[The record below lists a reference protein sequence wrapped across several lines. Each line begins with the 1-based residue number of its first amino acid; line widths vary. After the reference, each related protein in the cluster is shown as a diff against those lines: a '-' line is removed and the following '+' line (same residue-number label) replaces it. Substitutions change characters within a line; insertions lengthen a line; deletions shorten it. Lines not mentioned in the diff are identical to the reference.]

1 MAALFRLFGASDAT
15 AVAWPLAGSLLAVV
29 AAYLVGRDLVSRRVG
44 LIAAA
49 LVAVA
54 PLEVLLAT
62 RLRPDAIMPG
72 LVALAVWCALR
83 ARRSAVPLRWAA
95 GAGLLLGAG
104 WSVRESALVMA
115 PIVLAAG
122 WGAGRRALAAGA
134 AGLAAVPLG
143 AAAVFAAA
151 GGSPL
156 SPLLGA
162 GEAGEWHDPI
172 ARWSLDG
179 SYLGQAIRGA
189 GRPGT
194 LLFLALPVLAVAGV
208 ALLLRGDRRALLP
221 AGWLA
226 LAAAYL
232 EFGTLVNL
240 DKPVRFLTLCTI
252 PAALLVAL
260 ALSPQ
265 RGLRPAFAAL
275 VPVGVAV
282 VAVMALAPMPGREHR
297 ADDVFLAGRVAGAL
311 RDLPR
316 APVLAE
322 DYTWWS
328 TFRAYLPA
336 GRLAVPRAED
346 PAFLSPAQRRERR
359 RMVPLPDPADYAGG
373 YVVTGP
379 VHPRAGWPS
388 NWGAERRLHPQAG
401 PVVAAAAGGPRGRRH
416 HLAVAGVRGAVTIV
430 IPARDEAATVGAVVR
445 GARARLPRA
454 RVLVVDDG
462 SRDATGARGPRRRGP
477 RGPPEP
483 PGRLRRRAA
492 RRLSRR
498 ARRGRARGR
507 ADGRRRPARPR
518 GPARPA
524 ARRGRGRPG
533 ARLALPRHPRLPH
546 PARAA
551 RGHGRLPLD
560 GPPRRRPAAHRPD
573 LGLPRAPA
581 PAGRAPGRRGLPR
594 GPHRDQPA
602 HRPAPPGRAPARG
615 AGAHAAAHR
624 PLDASRPGRRAPT
637 SCASPGPSSRSPPS
651 GRAGASV
658 RAACRSR

>member
-1 MAALFRLFGASDAT
+1 MTTLAPPRARSVAAPAVVALAAILAGGLALRLWAFGGVSFAWLSDDSRYVAVAQNLAGGHLPSGTAEWFGTRIVFLWPVAALFRLFGASDGA

-29 AAYLVGRDLVSRRVG
+29 AAYLLGRDLVSRRVG

-49 LVAVA
+49 LVAAA

-156 SPLLGA
+156 RPLLGA

-179 SYLGQAIRGA
+179 SYLAQAIRGA

-221 AGWLA
+221 AAWLA
-226 LAAAYL
+226 LAGAYL

-260 ALSPQ
+260 ALSPE

-275 VPVGVAV
+275 VPAGVAV
-282 VAVMALAPMPGREHR
+282 VAVMALAPLPGREHR

-316 APVLAE
+316 APVLTE
-322 DYTWWS
+322 SYTWWA

-388 NWGAERRLHPQAG
+388 NWGAERRLIRREVPWSRLR
-401 PVVAAAAGGPRGRRH
+401 PV
-416 HLAVAGVRGAVTIV
+416 
-430 IPARDEAATVGAVVR
+430 
-445 GARARLPRA
+445 A
-454 RVLVVDDG
+454 RVG
-462 SRDATGARGPRRRGP
+462 DATIWRW
-477 RGPPEP
+477 
-483 PGRLRRRAA
+483 
-492 RRLSRR
+492 
-498 ARRGRARGR
+498 
-507 ADGRRRPARPR
+507 PA
-518 GPARPA
+518 
-524 ARRGRGRPG
+524 
-533 ARLALPRHPRLPH
+533 
-546 PARAA
+546 
-551 RGHGRLPLD
+551 
-560 GPPRRRPAAHRPD
+560 
-573 LGLPRAPA
+573 
-581 PAGRAPGRRGLPR
+581 
-594 GPHRDQPA
+594 
-602 HRPAPPGRAPARG
+602 
-615 AGAHAAAHR
+615 
-624 PLDASRPGRRAPT
+624 
-637 SCASPGPSSRSPPS
+637 
-651 GRAGASV
+651 
-658 RAACRSR
+658 